1 MSSPA
6 ISYESLK
13 EHLEAL
19 SMDAALTALDGVLEQ
34 GQKEQKSPVQILDH
48 LLTLERAARFE
59 RRIKVNLRLSGIGL
73 SKTLEGFDF
82 EAQPSISK
90 DLINE
95 LSTLRFVHSGENVL
109 FLGPPGVGKSHLAIS
124 LSLKAIENGHRVYF
138 LSVHD
143 LVTKS
148 RAAREKNR
156 LLNLQHILV
165 RPDLLVLDE
174 IGYLPLKQED
184 ATFLFE
190 VVSKRYEKLKSIIL
204 TSNKTYA
211 SWGDIF
217 PDPILAT
224 ALLDRLLHHATTVNI
239 KGESFRLKN
248 RRDAGLHPQT
258 GL

>member
-1 MSSPA
+1 MSTPA
-6 ISYESLK
+6 LSYEK
-13 EHLEAL
+13 VREHLDAL
-19 SMDAALTALDGVLEQ
+19 SMDAALAALDGVLEQ
-34 GQKEQKSPVQILDH
+34 GQKEHKTPVQILDH
-48 LLTLERAARFE
+48 LLTLERTQRFE
-59 RRIKVNLRLSGIGL
+59 RRIQVNLRLSGIGV

-82 EAQPSISK
+82 DAQPSISK
-90 DLINE
+90 ALIDE
-95 LSTLRFVHSGENVL
+95 LATLRFVHQGENIL
-109 FLGPPGVGKSHLAIS
+109 FLGPPGVGKSHLAVR
-124 LSLKAIENGHRVYF
+124 LALKAIAQGHRIYF

-143 LVTKS
+143 LVTRS
-148 RAAREKNR
+148 RAARVKNR
-156 LLNLQHILV
+156 LDNLQRILL

-174 IGYLPLKQED
+174 IGYLPLEKED

-190 VVSKRYEKLKSIIL
+190 VVSRRYEKLKSIIL
-204 TSNKTYA
+204 TSNKSYA

-248 RRDAGLHPQT
+248 RRDAGLQPQT